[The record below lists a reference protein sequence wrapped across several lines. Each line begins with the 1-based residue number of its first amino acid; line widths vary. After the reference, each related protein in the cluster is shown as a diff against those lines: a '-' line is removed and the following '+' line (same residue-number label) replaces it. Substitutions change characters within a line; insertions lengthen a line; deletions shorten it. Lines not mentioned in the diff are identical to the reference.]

1 MPGCSLGREYL
12 NVVAII
18 VAGLMVGS
26 ELAIAAFV
34 HPTLDRLPDDVHLPV
49 ASALARVLGRFMP
62 FWYIL
67 VFLLTLAEVLFQWHQ
82 IQPLT
87 YLDCYVGRFV
97 GVGECVFDHCFGADQ
112 QPYCILGKGHST
124 CRLEDIAERMG
135 PASLLACCAP
145 HDSFRV
151 SDRGS
156 RWQIG

>member
-1 MPGCSLGREYL
+1 MMEYL

-34 HPTLDRLPDDVHLPV
+34 HPTLDRLPDNVHLPV

-82 IQPLT
+82 SSRLPIWIATSAVLWALGSVYSITALVPINNRIASWEKVPPPADWKTRTKPLARRT
-87 YLDCYVGRFV
+87 L
-97 GVGECVFDHCFGADQ
+97 
-112 QPYCILGKGHST
+112 P
-124 CRLEDIAERMG
+124 
-135 PASLLACCAP
+135 
-145 HDSFRV
+145 
-151 SDRGS
+151 RG
-156 RWQIG
+156 